1 MPAASSRHAAEG
13 HQIMFD
19 TLKERLE
26 NIFNGL
32 RGRGKLT
39 EDDVQQALREIRRA
53 LLEADVNYKVVKQ
66 LIENIRTRAVGA
78 DVLQSVMPAQQVTA
92 IVYEEIAR
100 IMGEGSRG
108 ITIAPKPPTLVMMV
122 GLQGGGKTTS
132 SAKLAKKLAKNH
144 KPLLVACDLRRPAAV
159 EQLKVLSGQAGA
171 AFFGPEEGE
180 TDVTALS
187 QRALAYAAEHL
198 YDVLIFDTAGRLAID
213 EEMMAELD
221 RMKAAL
227 SPQEILLVVDA
238 MSGQEALNVAEAF
251 NSRLGITGV
260 VLSKLDGDAR
270 GGAALAVLAA
280 TGVPVK
286 FAGVGEGLDA
296 IEQFDPHR
304 MAERI
309 MGMGDM
315 AGLVEKIKEAATE
328 SDIRQMAQS
337 FQKQRFTMDDL
348 LSQFE
353 QVEKMG
359 PLDKV
364 MDMLPSAVTSQMK
377 NLPPDA
383 LDPKRLLQMKAIIQS
398 MTKAERRDPS
408 IIKGSRRRRIAQG
421 SGTTVQMVNQL
432 LKQFEQMS
440 GLWKRFGKM
449 GRKHGMFSRFG
460 NMFRR

>member
-1 MPAASSRHAAEG
+1 
-13 HQIMFD
+13 MFD
-19 TLKERLE
+19 LLKERLE
-26 NIFNGL
+26 NIFTGL

-39 EDDVQQALREIRRA
+39 EDDVQQALREVRRA
-53 LLEADVNYKVVKQ
+53 LLEADVNYKVVKD
-66 LIENIRTRAVGA
+66 LVEKIRARAVGA
-78 DVLQSVMPAQQVTA
+78 DVLESIVPAQQVTA
-92 IVYEEIAR
+92 IVYEEIAK

-108 ITIAPKPPTLVMMV
+108 ITISPQPPTLVMMV

-132 SAKLAKKLAKNH
+132 SAKLAKRLAKSH
-144 KPLLVACDLRRPAAV
+144 KPMLVACDLRRPAAV
-159 EQLKVLSGQAGA
+159 QQLQVLAGQAGV

-180 TDVTALS
+180 TDVVALS
-187 QRALAYAAEHL
+187 RRALDYAASHL
-198 YDVLIFDTAGRLAID
+198 IDVLIFDTAGRLAID

-221 RMKAAL
+221 RMKATIN
-227 SPQEILLVVDA
+227 PHEILLVVDA
-238 MSGQEALNVAEAF
+238 MSGQEALNVAESF
-251 NSRLGITGV
+251 NNRLGVTGV

-296 IEQFDPHR
+296 IEQFDPRR

-315 AGLVEKIKEAATE
+315 AGLLDKIKEVTTE
-328 SDIRQMAQS
+328 DDVRKMAQS
-337 FQKQRFTMDDL
+337 FKKQRFTLNDL

-359 PLDKV
+359 PLDKM
-364 MDMLPSAVTSQMK
+364 MDMMPSAISNK
-377 NLPPDA
+377 IKDLPPEA
-383 LDPKRLLQMKAIIQS
+383 LDARRLLHMKAIIQS
-398 MTKAERRDPS
+398 MTKEERANPA

-432 LKQFEQMS
+432 LKQYEQMS
-440 GLWKRFGKM
+440 DLWKRFGKM
-449 GRKHGMFSRFG
+449 GKKRGMMPGLG

>member
-1 MPAASSRHAAEG
+1 
-13 HQIMFD
+13 MFD
-19 TLKERLE
+19 VLKERLE
-26 NIFNGL
+26 KIFTGL

-39 EDDVQQALREIRRA
+39 EDDVQQALREVRRA
-53 LLEADVNYKVVKQ
+53 LLEADVNYKVVRDLVEK
-66 LIENIRTRAVGA
+66 IRVRAVGT
-78 DVLQSVMPAQQVTA
+78 DVLESIMPAQQVTA
-92 IVYEEIAR
+92 IVYEEIAK

-108 ITIAPKPPTLVMMV
+108 ITIAPQPPTLVMLV

-132 SAKLAKKLAKNH
+132 GAKLAKKLAKGH
-144 KPLLVACDLRRPAAV
+144 KPMLVACDLRRPAAV
-159 EQLKVLSGQAGA
+159 QQLQVLAQQAGV

-180 TDVTALS
+180 SDVVALS
-187 QRALAYAAEHL
+187 RRALDYAASHL
-198 YDVLIFDTAGRLAID
+198 IDVLIFDTAGRLAVD

-227 SPQEILLVVDA
+227 NPHEILLVVDA

-251 NSRLGITGV
+251 NSRLGVTGV

-296 IEQFDPHR
+296 IEQFDPRR

-315 AGLVEKIKEAATE
+315 AGLLDKIREATTE
-328 SDIRQMAQS
+328 DDIKKMAKS
-337 FQKQRFTMDDL
+337 FQKQRFSMDDL

-359 PLDKV
+359 PLDKM
-364 MDMLPSAVTSQMK
+364 MDMLPSSVAGKMK
-377 NLPPDA
+377 DLPPEA
-383 LDPKRLLQMKAIIQS
+383 LDARRLLRMKAIIQS
-398 MTKAERRDPS
+398 MTKEERRNPA

-432 LKQFEQMS
+432 LKQFDQMS
-440 GLWKRFGKM
+440 ELWKRFGKM
-449 GRKHGMFSRFG
+449 GKKRGMISGLG

>member
-66 LIENIRTRAVGA
+66 LIENIRARAVGA

-159 EQLKVLSGQAGA
+159 EQLKVLAGQAGA

>member
-66 LIENIRTRAVGA
+66 LVENIRARAVGA

-159 EQLKVLSGQAGA
+159 EQLKVLAGQAGA

>member
-1 MPAASSRHAAEG
+1 
-13 HQIMFD
+13 MFD
-19 TLKERLE
+19 SLKERLE
-26 NIFNGL
+26 SIFSGL

-39 EDDVQQALREIRRA
+39 EEDVQQALREIRRA
-53 LLEADVNYKVVKQ
+53 LLEADVNYKVVKD
-66 LIENIRTRAVGA
+66 LVEKIRVRAVGA
-78 DVLQSVMPAQQVTA
+78 DVLESIMPARQVSA
-92 IVYEEIAR
+92 VVYEEIAR

-108 ITIAPKPPTLVMMV
+108 IDISPQPPTLVMMV

-132 SAKLAKKLAKNH
+132 SAKLAKKLSKNH
-144 KPLLVACDLRRPAAV
+144 KPMLVACDLRRPAAV
-159 EQLKVLSGQAGA
+159 DQLRVLAGQAGV
-171 AFFGPEEGE
+171 AFFGPEAGE
-180 TDVTALS
+180 TDVAALS
-187 QRALAYAAEHL
+187 KRALAYAASHL
-198 YDVLIFDTAGRLAID
+198 IDVLIFDTAGRLAVD

-227 SPQEILLVVDA
+227 EPHEILLVVDA

-251 NSRLGITGV
+251 NNRLGVTGV

-296 IEQFDPHR
+296 IEQFDPRR

-328 SDIRQMAQS
+328 TDIRQMAQS
-337 FQKQRFTMDDL
+337 FKKQRFTMDDL
-348 LSQFE
+348 LAQFA

-364 MDMLPSAVTSQMK
+364 MEMLPGAVASKMK
-377 NLPPDA
+377 DLPPEA
-383 LDPKRLLQMKAIIQS
+383 LDDKRLLRMKAIIQS
-398 MTKAERRDPS
+398 MTKAERRDPA
-408 IIKGSRRRRIAQG
+408 IIKGSRRRRIAEG

-440 GLWKRFGKM
+440 ELWKRFGKM
-449 GRKHGMFSRFG
+449 GKKRGLLG
-460 NMFRR
+460 GLGGMFRR

>member
-1 MPAASSRHAAEG
+1 
-13 HQIMFD
+13 MFD

-66 LIENIRTRAVGA
+66 LIENIRARAVGA

-159 EQLKVLSGQAGA
+159 EQLKVLAGQAGA

>member
-1 MPAASSRHAAEG
+1 
-13 HQIMFD
+13 MFD
-19 TLKERLE
+19 VLKERLE
-26 NIFNGL
+26 GIFTGL

-39 EDDVQQALREIRRA
+39 EDDVQQALREVRRA
-53 LLEADVNYKVVKQ
+53 LLEADVNYKVVKD
-66 LIENIRTRAVGA
+66 LVEKIRVRAVGA
-78 DVLQSVMPAQQVTA
+78 DVLESIVPAQQVTA
-92 IVYEEIAR
+92 IVYEEIAK
-100 IMGEGSRG
+100 IMGEGSKG
-108 ITIAPKPPTLVMMV
+108 ITISPQPPTLVMMV

-132 SAKLAKKLAKNH
+132 SAKLAKRLAKSH
-144 KPLLVACDLRRPAAV
+144 KPMLVACDLRRPAAV
-159 EQLKVLSGQAGA
+159 QQLQVLAGQAGA
-171 AFFGPEEGE
+171 AFFGPEDGE
-180 TDVTALS
+180 TDVVALS
-187 QRALAYAAEHL
+187 RRALDYAASHL
-198 YDVLIFDTAGRLAID
+198 IDVLIFDTAGRLAID

-221 RMKAAL
+221 RMKATIN
-227 SPQEILLVVDA
+227 PHEILLVVDA

-251 NSRLGITGV
+251 NNRLGVTGV

-296 IEQFDPHR
+296 IEQFDPRR

-315 AGLVEKIKEAATE
+315 AGLIDKIKEVTTE
-328 SDIRQMAQS
+328 DDVRKMAQS
-337 FQKQRFTMDDL
+337 FKKQRFTLNDL

-359 PLDKV
+359 PLDKM
-364 MDMLPSAVTSQMK
+364 MDMMPSAISSK
-377 NLPPDA
+377 IKDLPPEA
-383 LDPKRLLQMKAIIQS
+383 LDARRILHMKAIIQS
-398 MTKAERRDPS
+398 MTKEERANPA

-432 LKQFEQMS
+432 LKQYEQMNE
-440 GLWKRFGKM
+440 LWKRFGKM
-449 GRKHGMFSRFG
+449 GKKRSMMPGLG

>member
-1 MPAASSRHAAEG
+1 
-13 HQIMFD
+13 MFD

-159 EQLKVLSGQAGA
+159 EQLKVLAGQAGA

>member
-1 MPAASSRHAAEG
+1 
-13 HQIMFD
+13 MFD

-66 LIENIRTRAVGA
+66 LVENIRARAVGA

-159 EQLKVLSGQAGA
+159 EQLKVLAGQAGA

-296 IEQFDPHR
+296 IGQFDPHR